1 MKAAAKVVFLLGAV
15 LGLTLAVRAEEK
27 KKEEHPY
34 KQAKVGDWIEYK
46 ITDVKSGRSFE
57 SRFKLTVKEKYENE
71 IVFKRNEHYD
81 GRDMPEGEE
90 HIELNKPYRQDGD
103 GESFQYEITAT
114 KDDKVTVGGKEYA
127 CKLVEMKIT
136 TSGIDTEEIT
146 RKVWISKD
154 VPLDGIV
161 KSVTKHGQN
170 TKTRELLGCGRGA
183 GK

>member
-1 MKAAAKVVFLLGAV
+1 MNAPARLGMLAYALV
-15 LGLTLAVRAEEK
+15 LCAMLVRAEE

-34 KQAKVGDWIEYK
+34 KKAKVGDWIEFK
-46 ITDVKSGRSFE
+46 VTDEKSGKTFE
-57 SRFKLTVKEKYENE
+57 SKFKLTVKEKYENE
-71 IVFKRNEHYD
+71 IVFARNEHYD

-103 GESFQYEITAT
+103 GESFQYEITST
-114 KDDKVTVGGKEYA
+114 KDAKISVGGKEYA

-136 TSGIDTEEIT
+136 TSGLDADEIT
-146 RKVWISKD
+146 RQVWISAE

-161 KSVTKHGQN
+161 KSVTHYGKN
-170 TKTRELLGCGRGA
+170 TKTRELLGCGKGA

>member
-1 MKAAAKVVFLLGAV
+1 MNAPARLGVLACALVICAV
-15 LGLTLAVRAEEK
+15 ASRAEE

-34 KQAKVGDWIEYK
+34 KKAKVGDWIEYK
-46 ITDVKSGRSFE
+46 VTDVKSGKTFE

-71 IVFKRNEHYD
+71 VVFARDEHYD
-81 GRDMPEGEE
+81 GRDMPQGEE
-90 HIELNKPYRQDGD
+90 HIELNKAYRQDGD
-103 GESFQYEITAT
+103 GESFQYEIKAT

-136 TSGIDTEEIT
+136 TSGLDTDEIT

-161 KSVTKHGQN
+161 KSVTNYGKN
-170 TKTRELLGCGRGA
+170 TKTRELLGCGKGA